1 MKRKVIHSTQKP
13 SCLDGM
19 VLRRIILTISNYGN
33 KFSLYHFSAKR
44 PGFSGG
50 KFHHSFFQRKKRV
63 VLSAFH
69 VFSRMEFRAPL
80 PNDNLSGFHFLAA
93 EFLDSQP
100 F

>member
-1 MKRKVIHSTQKP
+1 MKQKVIHSTQKP

-19 VLRRIILTISNYGN
+19 VLRRIILTISNYRN

-50 KFHHSFFQRKKRV
+50 KFHWSFFERKKRV
-63 VLSAFH
+63 VFSAFH
-69 VFSRMEFRAPL
+69 VFPGMKFCAAL
-80 PNDNLSGFHFLAA
+80 PNDNLSSFHFLAA
-93 EFLDSQP
+93 EFFDSQS